1 MCFWQARFSHKMRL
15 HGSPYITLY
24 PYAEWETRAEW
35 NANADI
41 SRYLIAT
48 GLSFSQKLMRLSASI
63 PILRIFSEEKAKEFY
78 LDFMGF
84 SLEWEHRF
92 GDDYPLYAQI
102 RRSDLILHLSEHFGD
117 ATPGSAIFVPV
128 QEIGVFQAELQVKS
142 YRYAKPG
149 IEAMPWGQVMEI
161 TDPFGNHLR
170 FCEQSK

>member
-1 MCFWQARFSHKMRL
+1 M
-15 HGSPYITLY
+15 G
-24 PYAEWETRAEW
+24 
-35 NANADI
+35 
-41 SRYLIAT
+41 
-48 GLSFSQKLMRLSASI
+48 I

-78 LDFMGF
+78 LEFMGF

-92 GDDYPLYAQI
+92 GEDYPLYVQI

-128 QEIGVFQAELQVKS
+128 KEIGVFQAELHTKS

-149 IEAMPWGQVMEI
+149 IETMPWGQVMEI
-161 TDPFGNHLR
+161 TDPFGNRLR

>member
-1 MCFWQARFSHKMRL
+1 M
-15 HGSPYITLY
+15 Y
-24 PYAEWETRAEW
+24 
-35 NANADI
+35 
-41 SRYLIAT
+41 
-48 GLSFSQKLMRLSASI
+48 LSASI

-92 GDDYPLYAQI
+92 GDNFPLYAEI
-102 RRSDLILHLSEHFGD
+102 KRSDLILHLSEHHGD

-128 QEIGVFQAELQVKS
+128 QEIGVFQAELHAKS

-161 TDPFGNHLR
+161 TDPFGNRLR
-170 FCEQSK
+170 FCERSK